1 MLRFHSLRVAQ
12 AQSHAEDAIALAL
25 EVPAELATEYRGA
38 AGQHIVLRAA
48 LAGEEVRRTYSLVSA
63 PGERLLRIVA
73 RVHSEGRL
81 STHLARHVRPGDRL
95 DVLPPNGSFTAH
107 SAVAGQGTCVAFAA
121 GCGITPVVAIAR
133 GWLEAGPTGRVILF
147 CGNRSMARAMCLE
160 ELLALKDRHLERLAL
175 HFVMSREPQD
185 VEIYNGRLDG
195 EHVRQLAQSFFAPGE
210 VAECFV
216 CGPGDMIDSVSHTL
230 RELGVPS
237 DRIRAEHFTVATA
250 GHDAAAAVPQD
261 SSAVS
266 AAESAAARAPASATP
281 TPTAAEPGIAEV
293 TVIMDGRR
301 RTFSM
306 PMNGESVLDGAAR
319 AGLDLPFSCR
329 AGVCSTC
336 RTKVVRGEVAME
348 QNYALE
354 DWELEQG
361 YVLACQS
368 KVKTPVL
375 ELDYDER

>member
-12 AQSHAEDAIALAL
+12 VQTQAEDAISVAL
-25 EVPAELATEYRGA
+25 EVPADLSAEYRGA
-38 AGQHIVLRAA
+38 PGQHIVLRTA
-48 LAGEEVRRTYSLVSA
+48 LESEEVRRTYSLVSA
-63 PGERLLRIVA
+63 PGEPLLRIVA

-81 STHLARHVRPGDRL
+81 SQHLTRLRSGDRL
-95 DVLPPNGSFTAH
+95 DVLPPNGSFTPH
-107 SAVAGQGTCVAFAA
+107 SAAAGQGTCWGFAA
-121 GCGITPVVAIAR
+121 GCGITPIIAVVR
-133 GWLEAGPTGRVILF
+133 SWLEAGPTGRAILF
-147 CGNRSMARAMCLE
+147 YGNRSMARAMCLD
-160 ELLALKDRHLERLAL
+160 ELLALKDRYLDRLAL
-175 HFVMSREPQD
+175 HFIMSREPQD

-195 EHVRQLAQSFFAPGE
+195 ERVRRLAQSFFAPGE

-216 CGPGDMIDSVSHTL
+216 CGPGDMIDSASHAL
-230 RELGVPS
+230 RELGVSP

-250 GHDAAAAVPQD
+250 APQPAAAPRTMAGV
-261 SSAVS
+261 
-266 AAESAAARAPASATP
+266 ESDV
-281 TPTAAEPGIAEV
+281 AEV
-293 TVIMDGRR
+293 TVLMDGRR
-301 RTFSM
+301 RSFTM
-306 PMNGESVLDGAAR
+306 RMNGESVLDGAAR

-336 RTKVVRGEVAME
+336 RTKVVRGEVAMD